1 MREDSEEMSS
11 RPCVHTSIRYRANS
25 IIAMSNTFVPS
36 SHTFCFERLPQA
48 VDGVGIQSTPYSSSH
63 RVFRGVLCVLRSV
76 SNRVGVVPKLKEQ
89 QVRMGKGEREKGKE
103 GEEGRGKR
111 GEGRGERE
119 STDGKTQTAEH
130 RQQRARWTEGGRE
143 QNSEHEQKAERR
155 G

>member
-111 GEGRGERE
+111 GEGRGKRE
-119 STDGKTQTAEH
+119 EGRGKREEGRGKREEGRGARPEG
-130 RQQRARWTEGGRE
+130 RPQRE
-143 QNSEHEQKAERR
+143 
-155 G
+155 